1 MNAGSCR
8 YKEITL
14 KFLNTPV
21 FVNFF
26 ALCLGFLVVGLV
38 VSLLGYSPFRMYYI
52 IIEIMFS
59 SPKHLGYI
67 LSYATPLI
75 FTGLSVGIA
84 LKAGLFNIG
93 VEGQFILGSITAL
106 MVGIFLELPPFLHVI
121 CVFFVT
127 FIVSGSL
134 GILIG
139 YLKVKFNINEVIAG
153 IMFNWILFHINNI
166 ILDISLIK
174 KENSDLSRPI
184 RESAFIDFFG
194 SWKLSPEGLAY
205 RAENP
210 FINDFL
216 KAPLNFGIIIGI
228 FFAVLIWVLLSR
240 TILGFKIS
248 SIGHN
253 IEASYRMGIDIKK
266 VLLFAMFLSGALA
279 GLAGAVQVMGVNKAI
294 FKLSYMEGT
303 GLNGIA
309 VALIANNSPIGIIF
323 SSILFSILLYGSGRV
338 QSLMGL
344 SSSIVSLM
352 IGIVVLVISA
362 SHFLNKMILGGIK
375 GVRRNS
381 ISN

>member
-1 MNAGSCR
+1 MEFGSC
-8 YKEITL
+8 KCKKVAL
-14 KFLNTPV
+14 KFLNTPA
-21 FVNFF
+21 FINFL
-26 ALCLGFLVVGLV
+26 ALCLGFLVLGLV
-38 VSLLGYSPFRMYYI
+38 VSFLGYSPFRMYYI

-67 LSYATPLI
+67 LSYATPLV

-93 VEGQFILGSITAL
+93 VESQFILGSIVAL
-106 MVGIFLELPPFLHVI
+106 IAGVFLELPPLLHVI
-121 CVFFVT
+121 CVFLVSFV
-127 FIVSGSL
+127 VSGSL

-139 YLKVKFNINEVIAG
+139 YLKVKFNISEVISG
-153 IMFNWILFHINNI
+153 IMFNWIIFHMNNI
-166 ILDISLIK
+166 ILDLSFIK
-174 KENSDLSRPI
+174 KENSDLSRSI

-210 FINDFL
+210 FINDLL

-228 FFAVLIWVLLSR
+228 FFAILIWILLSK

-248 SIGHN
+248 SVGHN
-253 IEASYRMGIDIKK
+253 IEASYRVGIDIRK
-266 VLLFAMFLSGALA
+266 VLLFSMFLAGALS

-309 VALIANNSPIGIIF
+309 VSLMANNSPIGIIF
-323 SSILFSILLYGSGRV
+323 SSILFSILLYGSSRV

-352 IGIVVLVISA
+352 VGIVVLVISA
-362 SHFLNKMILGGIK
+362 SHFLNKMVLEGIK
-375 GVRRNS
+375 GVGRDS